1 MKTYTLKPAM
11 PSTNL
16 TTPATPCKTPVPPH
30 QPPPSRAEIV
40 SAKPLL
46 KLGLDVH
53 LESILAVAQSFLITP
68 VALNGQRKTDKLEAR
83 ALCLRLSRWLDVN
96 RDELAP
102 FASPP
107 KPNNPFAKPSAAA
120 NSSRAESADLLTVD
134 WPGRR
139 GLPRRTSR
147 PLAGR
152 AQLEETFPLH
162 LKKQFPINISLS

>member
-1 MKTYTLKPAM
+1 MQKLFDEEMHAALQQLMDETIEALQMAKVSPDVDD
-11 PSTNL
+11 L
-16 TTPATPCKTPVPPH
+16 GATFAV
-30 QPPPSRAEIV
+30 A
-40 SAKPLL
+40 LL

-162 LKKQFPINISLS
+162 LKKQFPINILLS